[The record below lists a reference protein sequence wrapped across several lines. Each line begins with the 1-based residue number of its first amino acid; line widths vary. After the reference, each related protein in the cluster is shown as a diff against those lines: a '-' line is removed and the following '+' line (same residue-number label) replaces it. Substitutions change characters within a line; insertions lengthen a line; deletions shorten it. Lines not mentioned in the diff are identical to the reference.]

1 VFLVKFVLIELLT
14 IFLMILTYIS
24 SVFGAVISGG
34 FIDFNLITLKEAAI
48 LYVIAALLIPIAM
61 LPVIYIATF
70 SKSYVLPIYMCLLY
84 LGIGIFGAS
93 ILVHIHPLASL
104 LGVYQN
110 VSSAAKEMVE
120 NSIGGYSLN
129 VSQFSCLL
137 PILTIGTL
145 FFVFSIKSMKRQNY

>member
-1 VFLVKFVLIELLT
+1 
-14 IFLMILTYIS
+14 
-24 SVFGAVISGG
+24 
-34 FIDFNLITLKEAAI
+34 
-48 LYVIAALLIPIAM
+48 
-61 LPVIYIATF
+61 
-70 SKSYVLPIYMCLLY
+70 
-84 LGIGIFGAS
+84 
-93 ILVHIHPLASL
+93 ASL

-137 PILTIGTL
+137 HILTIGTL